1 MSVAPR
7 IVFLG
12 TPEFAVPILHAL
24 VRNTAVVLV
33 VSQPDRPTGRGRK
46 LLPPPVKTAAMEF
59 GLPVIQPDIV
69 KGRRFANRIAEYRP
83 DFIVTAAYGRI
94 LGPNLLRV
102 ATKESLN
109 VHASLLPKYRGAAP
123 VNWAILSGDGET
135 GVSIMRM
142 EEELDAGP
150 VYHTVKT
157 PIGPDETAGA
167 LLDRLSLLGAEA
179 VIQVI
184 EHFAT
189 HTPEPQQH
197 RQATFAP
204 MLKKSDGVMD
214 WCRSAA
220 SLHNHIRGM
229 SPWPS
234 ATTLFKGEKLKIHAS
249 VVLDSGPAG
258 GSPGTILSVAK
269 EGIDVACKT
278 GVLRLTELQAPGRKR
293 LHAREFLAGKKIER
307 GETFEEG

>member
-1 MSVAPR
+1 MSAASRV
-7 IVFLG
+7 VFLG
-12 TPEFAVPILHAL
+12 TPEFAVPILRAL
-24 VRNTAVVLV
+24 AREMTVVLV

-46 LLPPPVKTAAMEF
+46 LVPPPVKTAALEL

-69 KGRRFANRIAEYRP
+69 KGRRFASRIAQYKP
-83 DFIVTAAYGRI
+83 DFIVTAAFGRI
-94 LGPNLLRV
+94 LGPSLLGV
-102 ATKESLN
+102 AAKESLN

-157 PIGPDETAGA
+157 PIDPNETTGV
-167 LLDRLSLLGAEA
+167 LLGRLSQLGAES
-179 VIQVI
+179 VVQVI

-189 HTPEPQQH
+189 HIPEPQEH
-197 RQATFAP
+197 GQATFAP

-214 WCRSAA
+214 WCRSAT

-234 ATTLFKGEKLKIHAS
+234 ATTLFNGEKLKIHAS
-249 VVLDSGPAG
+249 VVLHSDPAG
-258 GSPGTILSVAK
+258 ASPGTILSISK
-269 EGIDVACKT
+269 EGIDVACKP

-293 LHAREFLAGKKIER
+293 LYVRDFLAGKKMEP